1 MKKAIFILLGIIMLL
16 AVSMSI
22 GYFIY
27 TVQFAKQ
34 SEIEMAKEE
43 KITQNQIENENSIIT
58 NVEEEEKV
66 TPSTQFIL
74 QKHYVQCG
82 HTTVDYVEIPSKIVN
97 MTQEQIQEQYQE
109 WEIAK
114 FSKDEVILKKEES
127 GNCDQHYVLREKGG
141 YIAIY
146 WINQNGM
153 ESLKEMTGIST
164 QYLPQEDI
172 SKLEEGIFV
181 YGLQELNTIIED
193 YE

>member
-1 MKKAIFILLGIIMLL
+1 MKKAIWIVLGIIMLL

-27 TVQFAKQ
+27 TIQFAKQ
-34 SEIEMAKEE
+34 NEIEMAKRETIIE
-43 KITQNQIENENSIIT
+43 KQVENENSILT
-58 NVEEEEKV
+58 NVEEEKV

-82 HTTVDYVEIPSKIVN
+82 HTTVDYVEIPSEIVN
-97 MTQEQIQEQYQE
+97 MSQEQLQEQYQE

-114 FSKDEVILKKEES
+114 FSKEEVILRKEES
-127 GNCDQHYVLREKGG
+127 GNCDQHYVLREKEG
-141 YIAIY
+141 YVAIY

-153 ESLKEMTGIST
+153 ESLKEITGISVE
-164 QYLPQEDI
+164 YLPEEDI
-172 SKLEEGIFV
+172 KKFEEGIFV

>member
-1 MKKAIFILLGIIMLL
+1 MKKAIWILLGMIMLL

-34 SEIEMAKEE
+34 NEIEMAQKETIIE
-43 KITQNQIENENSIIT
+43 NQVENENSILT
-58 NVEEEEKV
+58 NVEEEKV

-82 HTTVDYVEIPSKIVN
+82 HTTVDYVEIPSEIVN

-114 FSKDEVILKKEES
+114 FSKEEVILKKEES
-127 GNCDQHYVLREKGG
+127 GNCDQHYVLRKKEG

-153 ESLKEMTGIST
+153 ESLKEITGIST
-164 QYLPQEDI
+164 KYLPEEDI
-172 SKLEEGIFV
+172 NKLEEGIFV

>member
-1 MKKAIFILLGIIMLL
+1 MKKAIWILLGMIMLL

-34 SEIEMAKEE
+34 NEIEMAQKETIIE
-43 KITQNQIENENSIIT
+43 NQVENENSILT
-58 NVEEEEKV
+58 NVEEEKV

-82 HTTVDYVEIPSKIVN
+82 HTTVDYVEIPSEIVN

-109 WEIAK
+109 WKIAK
-114 FSKDEVILKKEES
+114 FSREEVILKKEES
-127 GNCDQHYVLREKGG
+127 GNCDQHYVLRKKEG

-153 ESLKEMTGIST
+153 ESLKEITGIST
-164 QYLPQEDI
+164 KYLPEEDI
-172 SKLEEGIFV
+172 NKLEEGIFV